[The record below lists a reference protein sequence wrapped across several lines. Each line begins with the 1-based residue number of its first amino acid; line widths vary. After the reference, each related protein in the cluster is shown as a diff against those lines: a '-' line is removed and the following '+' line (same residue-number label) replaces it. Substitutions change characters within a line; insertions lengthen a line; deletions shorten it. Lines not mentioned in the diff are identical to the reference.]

1 MSFCVNVGAL
11 KPKDSSKALALV
23 DSFKGRVSNLPIL
36 LKLRLQL
43 NSEVDD
49 SSDELLLYSTS
60 DSVYESLVQRFYLL
74 TTQPIRG
81 GLWRPKADALG
92 LPYFGDEGP
101 QTIHVKWV
109 LSVAAELTPGS
120 T

>member
-43 NSEVDD
+43 NSGVDD
-49 SSDELLLYSTS
+49 SSDELLVYSTS
-60 DSVYESLVQRFYLL
+60 DSFYESFVSSMILFANNP
-74 TTQPIRG
+74 THPG
-81 GLWRPKADALG
+81 G
-92 LPYFGDEGP
+92 
-101 QTIHVKWV
+101 I
-109 LSVAAELTPGS
+109 VAP
-120 T
+120 